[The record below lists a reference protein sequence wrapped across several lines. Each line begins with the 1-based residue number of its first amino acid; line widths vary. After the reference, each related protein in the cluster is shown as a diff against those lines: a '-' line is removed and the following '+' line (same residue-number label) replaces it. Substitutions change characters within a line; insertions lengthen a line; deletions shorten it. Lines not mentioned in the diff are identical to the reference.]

1 MRAQIEELPAQRR
14 HPTCCFHLTA
24 DHIRIIMLC
33 RINTRTDRNPI
44 SPKRK
49 KMSVETLGWPMAV
62 QADRGRVGLGGQ
74 TRLGGGGG
82 GVGALSL
89 PWSRNITSL
98 VPSVRPSE
106 PILATLN
113 ALMVECT
120 ERIGRLTD
128 RRGRDGRDSNV
139 QSRFINRWSRTSC
152 RGLIA
157 RQRFGCRTFS
167 SEETG
172 RGKERKA
179 GKPRCVSCTEV

>member
-1 MRAQIEELPAQRR
+1 MSAEALGTGRPWDR
-14 HPTCCFHLTA
+14 HVWEGTH
-24 DHIRIIMLC
+24 
-33 RINTRTDRNPI
+33 
-44 SPKRK
+44 
-49 KMSVETLGWPMAV
+49 
-62 QADRGRVGLGGQ
+62 
-74 TRLGGGGG
+74 
-82 GVGALSL
+82 
-89 PWSRNITSL
+89 SL
-98 VPSVRPSE
+98 VVKAHYLATSE

-139 QSRFINRWSRTSC
+139 QSRFINPWARTSC

-179 GKPRCVSCTEV
+179 TLCKLYSNESVMAQVGWGR